1 VTYIHGQS
9 TIKTRAVAMTA
20 DEARRE
26 LANLNRL
33 RAAILA
39 ETEAKAKELDRIRKA
54 RLRLQPVATYAP
66 TPAAL
71 AYREQYGHIIAS
83 QPMPLH
89 GGERGLQRAVREA
102 QEVEDRKRQA
112 VA

>member
-1 VTYIHGQS
+1 MTYIHGQS
-9 TIKTRAVAMTA
+9 AHSPRAVNLTA
-20 DEARRE
+20 EEARKE

-39 ETEAKAKELDRIRKA
+39 ETEAKAKELERIQKA
-54 RLRLQPVATYAP
+54 RLRLQPIATYAP

-71 AYREQYGHIIAS
+71 AYREQYGHIIAA
-83 QPMPLH
+83 QPTPLH

-102 QEVEDRKRQA
+102 QEVEERKRSDA
-112 VA
+112 A

>member
-1 VTYIHGQS
+1 MTYIHGQS
-9 TIKTRAVAMTA
+9 TIKSRAVTMTA
-20 DEARRE
+20 DDARRE
-26 LANLNRL
+26 LENLNRL

-71 AYREQYGHIIAS
+71 AYREQYGHIIAA
-83 QPMPLH
+83 QPTPLH

-102 QEVEDRKRQA
+102 QEVEERKRVGA
-112 VA
+112 A